1 MGETLRQA
9 QGERPFD
16 KLRVDGRRPLKSGR
30 GTAHAERVEAWGG
43 VLQQTGR
50 GTLAAVL
57 TLLLLAA
64 GCRQDMHDQPKYKP
78 LKSSAFFEDG
88 RDSRPLVVDTV
99 ARGHLNDD
107 ALLYTGKT
115 GTAFA
120 VDFPFPVTTD
130 VLARGQERFNIYC
143 SPCHDRTGG
152 GDGMI
157 VRRGYRRP
165 PSFHIDR
172 LRAAPAGYFF
182 DVITH
187 GFGVMPDYSS
197 QVPVNDRWA
206 IISYIRALQLSQ
218 HATLADAPAAE
229 QMKLNSS
236 HE

>member
-1 MGETLRQA
+1 MG
-9 QGERPFD
+9 
-16 KLRVDGRRPLKSGR
+16 
-30 GTAHAERVEAWGG
+30 
-43 VLQQTGR
+43 
-50 GTLAAVL
+50 AVL
-57 TLLLLAA
+57 RTCSVAALLLVALAA

-88 RDSRPLVVDTV
+88 RDSRPLVADTV
-99 ARGHLNDD
+99 ARGHLDDD

-120 VDFPFPVTTD
+120 TEFPFPITGA
-130 VLARGQERFNIYC
+130 VLLRGQERFTIYC
-143 SPCHDRTGG
+143 TPCHDRTGG
-152 GDGMI
+152 GNGMI

-172 LRAAPAGYFF
+172 LRAAPPGYFF

-206 IISYIRALQLSQ
+206 IVSYVRALQLSQ
-218 HATLADAPAAE
+218 HASLGDVPAAE
-229 QMKLNSS
+229 KSKLTAS

>member
-1 MGETLRQA
+1 MDAMLRRQ
-9 QGERPFD
+9 
-16 KLRVDGRRPLKSGR
+16 SM
-30 GTAHAERVEAWGG
+30 
-43 VLQQTGR
+43 
-50 GTLAAVL
+50 AA
-57 TLLLLAA
+57 LLLVALVA

-88 RDSRPLVVDTV
+88 RDSRPLVADTV
-99 ARGHLNDD
+99 ARGHLDDD
-107 ALLYTGKT
+107 ALLYTGKI

-120 VDFPFPVTTD
+120 TEFPFPITGD
-130 VLARGQERFNIYC
+130 VLVRGQERFNIYC
-143 SPCHDRTGG
+143 TPCHDRTGG

-197 QVPVNDRWA
+197 QVPVSDRWA
-206 IISYIRALQLSQ
+206 IVSYVRALQLSQ
-218 HATLADAPAAE
+218 HATLSDVPAAE
-229 QMKLNSS
+229 QSKLTAS

>member
-1 MGETLRQA
+1 MG
-9 QGERPFD
+9 
-16 KLRVDGRRPLKSGR
+16 
-30 GTAHAERVEAWGG
+30 
-43 VLQQTGR
+43 
-50 GTLAAVL
+50 AVL
-57 TLLLLAA
+57 RTRSVGAMLLLALVA

-88 RDSRPLVVDTV
+88 RDSRPLVADTV
-99 ARGHLNDD
+99 ARGHLDDD
-107 ALLYTGKT
+107 ALLYTGKI

-120 VDFPFPVTTD
+120 TEFPFPATAD
-130 VLARGQERFNIYC
+130 VLVRGQERFNIYC
-143 SPCHDRTGG
+143 TPCHDRTGG
-152 GDGMI
+152 GNGMI

-197 QVPVNDRWA
+197 QVPVSDRWA
-206 IISYIRALQLSQ
+206 IVSYVRVLQLSQ
-218 HATLADAPAAE
+218 HATLIDVPAAE
-229 QMKLNSS
+229 QSKLAAS